1 MLPCFRP
8 SSRIARAQSYP
19 ARPVRII
26 VGFTPAG
33 ATDILARLIGQ
44 WLSERLG
51 QTFIVE
57 NRPGAGSN
65 IGTEAVVRAPADG
78 HTLMLVAPANA
89 INATLYDR
97 LNFNFIRDI
106 APVAGLIRVANV
118 MEVNPSLPA
127 KTLPEFIAYA
137 KANPGK
143 VNYASAGTGSQQ
155 HVAGELFKMMAGIEM
170 VHVPYR
176 GGGPALADL
185 MGGQVQLFFGTTA
198 STIQLIRSGKLRALA
213 VTTATRSAA
222 LPDVPTVAEFVPGYE
237 ASSWYGIGAPRNTP
251 AEIVALLNKEIN
263 AGLADPKIKAR
274 LDDMGGTALTG
285 SPAEFGKLIVDETE
299 KWAKVVKASGAKAG
313 RGSPLIASEITFD
326 GRHGAMIFADACMKR
341 CLMALP
347 SRLGMMRF
355 WSSASTL
362 RMDEDRALSGVKQ
375 CLACRP
381 RSELGDPFDAPEPA
395 GLRRTGE
402 IDAGGGVGRLH
413 AGGAIVPVV
422 EDRRSRDC
430 PAA

>member
-1 MLPCFRP
+1 MTLPRRRFLHLAAGAVMLPAV
-8 SSRIARAQSYP
+8 SRIARAQAYP
-19 ARPVRII
+19 ARPVRIV

-78 HTLMLVAPANA
+78 YTLLLVAPANA
-89 INATLYDR
+89 INATLYDK

-143 VNYASAGTGSQQ
+143 VNYGSAGTGSQQ
-155 HVAGELFKMMAGIEM
+155 HVAGELFKMMAGIDM

-198 STIQLIRSGKLRALA
+198 STIELHQERQAARAGGDHRDALA
-213 VTTATRSAA
+213 GAAGRS
-222 LPDVPTVAEFVPGYE
+222 DRGRV
-237 ASSWYGIGAPRNTP
+237 R
-251 AEIVALLNKEIN
+251 
-263 AGLADPKIKAR
+263 AGLRGELVVRHRRAQEHAR
-274 LDDMGGTALTG
+274 RDHRQAQQGDQCRPRRSQDQGRLADMGGTALTG
-285 SPAEFGKLIVDETE
+285 S
-299 KWAKVVKASGAKAG
+299 AG
-313 RGSPLIASEITFD
+313 RV
-326 GRHGAMIFADACMKR
+326 RQADR
-341 CLMALP
+341 
-347 SRLGMMRF
+347 RR
-355 WSSASTL
+355 
-362 RMDEDRALSGVKQ
+362 DREVGQ
-375 CLACRP
+375 GG
-381 RSELGDPFDAPEPA
+381 E
-395 GLRRTGE
+395 GLRREGE
-402 IDAGGGVGRLH
+402 VT
-413 AGGAIVPVV
+413 P
-422 EDRRSRDC
+422 ST
-430 PAA
+430 PASPTPA